1 MVRLLDS
8 WILGWLG
15 FWILKN
21 CIRYQVIIPTSKV
34 SNYKVDH
41 VKLIIDNLKC
51 NILFFKR
58 NETIKLSSFLLK
70 YFNLLLHRRPSHRPE

>member
-21 CIRYQVIIPTSKV
+21 CIRYQVIIPTFKV

-51 NILFFKR
+51 NIQ
-58 NETIKLSSFLLK
+58 
-70 YFNLLLHRRPSHRPE
+70 PSITQINDYTNTCHMP